1 MHLEAGRAK
10 WGEAWKTVCS
20 FLERSTCIQHVVQ
33 PPGPQIYPRE
43 MKTCDRRGPVCSNR
57 VALIII
63 ITAENWNRLKCPSA
77 CEQINKLWYILSFP
91 IKRKQSTE
99 RRPQHG

>member
-1 MHLEAGRAK
+1 MEAGRAK
-10 WGEAWKTVCS
+10 WGEARKTVCS

-33 PPGPQIYPRE
+33 PPSPQIYPRE